1 MSYASEVRAE
11 LSAQNETTGHCRE
24 AALMALLLCLSKIT
38 LADEDTVIVTF
49 QSDEDVLATK
59 CFTLLEKTL
68 NIKIVS
74 NRNELFLSREQWS
87 QLPWFVFLMNA
98 DTENGT
104 VPEVI
109 QGVLSKDCCR
119 RSFLRN
125 AFLAAG
131 TVSDPDK
138 GYHLEFNL
146 ARQDAAEAISYI
158 LLQYE
163 IHSKMIR
170 RRKNYTV
177 YLKDSEEI
185 IDTLSL
191 MGAHAGLM
199 RMENSRILKEV
210 RNSINRR
217 VNCEAANIGK
227 TVAAARRQVEDIE
240 FLQRSGAFSDLPD
253 NLVEIAQLRL
263 ENEDMPLAEL
273 GKLAHPP
280 LGKSGVNHRLRKL
293 SELAEKTR
301 STRFGKETQ

>member
-1 MSYASEVRAE
+1 MSYAAEVRAE
-11 LSAQNETTGHCRE
+11 LSAQNETAAHCRE
-24 AALMALLLCLSKIT
+24 AALFALLFCLCKIT
-38 LADEDTVIVTF
+38 PADED
-49 QSDEDVLATK
+49 LAIIRIQTEQDALITK

-68 NIKIVS
+68 NIEIVS
-74 NRNELFLSREQWS
+74 NRNEIFLSKEQWS
-87 QLPWFVFLMNA
+87 ALPWFGFL
-98 DTENGT
+98 TETDGRSGM
-104 VPEVI
+104 VPALNK
-109 QGVLSKDCCR
+109 GVLSRDCCR

-125 AFLAAG
+125 AFLASG

-146 ARQDAAEAISYI
+146 SREDTAELIRSV
-158 LLQYE
+158 LLKYE
-163 IHSKMIR
+163 IHSKVIR
-170 RRKNYTV
+170 RRKNFTV

-210 RNSINRR
+210 RNSVNRR

-227 TVAAARRQVEDIE
+227 TVAAARKQVEDIE
-240 FLQRSGAFSDLPD
+240 FLQRSGVFADLPD
-253 NLVEIAQLRL
+253 NLVEIALLRL

-280 LGKSGVNHRLRKL
+280 VGKSGVNHRLRKL

-301 STRFGKETQ
+301 STMRRT